1 MKKLRILFILFST
14 FAAMSF
20 SGCAGIKEGLKGFA
34 GVSTKVL
41 EEGRPSAISQ
51 SFNCD
56 YNSCYLKVKAILQ
69 DMGAYIYAKDSQ
81 KKMIAIYVSEEDTT
95 PLGIFFEEVDK
106 ANTKI
111 LVSSPSVYAQELI
124 SGKIFSTLEKSLK
137 AKRVEVE
144 LNAIEAKK

>member
-1 MKKLRILFILFST
+1 
-14 FAAMSF
+14 MSF